1 MEPLIHRHPETSP
14 LAIVSRRRFLQLSAG
29 LGVSFLLPKLAAKA
43 SQSRG
48 AERPKSLI
56 VLWMQGGPS
65 QLDTWDPHPNSIHS
79 GPIRAIST
87 SVEGLSISHLLPRMA
102 EQMQHLS
109 VVRSLVSKEGDHAR
123 GTYYLQ
129 TGYRPDPKL
138 KHPSIGAVLSYL
150 LQDEQ
155 LEIPHHVALAQGNS
169 FSAPLGGY
177 LGAQFDAFRVF
188 DPGRNLDNMRAG
200 VDESRQER
208 RLENLDVLTDSFRR
222 GRLQQV
228 DATLHEHV
236 IDEALEMMRSPQLRA
251 FEIDGEPAET
261 LDRYGDT
268 RFGRGCLVARR
279 LVEEGVRAVQVTLDG
294 FDTHANNYEGHQAR
308 AAELDPAFAALMQDL
323 RDRDLYDST
332 AVLCIGEF
340 GRTPQ
345 INPLEGRDHWP
356 NGFSCVLGG
365 GGLRSG
371 LVIGTTDP
379 DRQAVDNALEPH
391 DKVEVYDLYA
401 TLLQALGVNPADE
414 FYTPI
419 GRPMKWASGTP
430 IGRLLV

>member
-1 MEPLIHRHPETSP
+1 MEPLIHQHRETSP

-29 LGVSFLLPKLAAKA
+29 LGVSFLLPKLAAQA
-43 SQSRG
+43 SQTRG
-48 AERPKSLI
+48 AERAKSLI

-65 QLDTWDPHPNSIHS
+65 QLETWDPHPESIHS
-79 GPIRAIST
+79 GPTRAIAT
-87 SVEGLSISHLLPRMA
+87 SLDGLSISHLLPRMA
-102 EQMQHLS
+102 DQMQHLS
-109 VVRSLVSKEGDHAR
+109 VIRSLVSKEGDHAR

-150 LQDEQ
+150 LPNEQ
-155 LEIPHHVALAQGNS
+155 LEIPHHVALAQGDS
-169 FSAPLGGY
+169 FTSPAGGY
-177 LGAQFDAFRVF
+177 VGTQFDAFRVF

-200 VDESRQER
+200 VDESRQGR
-208 RLENLDVLTDSFRR
+208 RLENLDILTDAFRR

-236 IDEALEMMRSPQLRA
+236 IDEALTMMRSPQLRA
-251 FEIDGEPAET
+251 FEIDGETAET
-261 LDRYGDT
+261 RERYGDS

-279 LVEEGVRAVQVTLDG
+279 LVEEGVRAVQVTLEG
-294 FDTHANNYEGHQAR
+294 FDTHANNFEGHQAR
-308 AAELDPAFAALMQDL
+308 AAELDPAFSALMQDL
-323 RDRDLYDST
+323 IDRDLYDST

-371 LVIGTTDP
+371 FVIGVTDP
-379 DRQAVDNALEPH
+379 DRQTADTELEPH
-391 DKVEVYDLYA
+391 DKVEVFDLYA